1 MGLEDAV
8 ALATLLP
15 MGTKLSDIENR
26 LVAYESLRKERA
38 EYVATESLEQ
48 QDIPGKRGLYLR
60 CK

>member
-48 QDIPGKRGLYLR
+48 QDIPGKRGLYFR